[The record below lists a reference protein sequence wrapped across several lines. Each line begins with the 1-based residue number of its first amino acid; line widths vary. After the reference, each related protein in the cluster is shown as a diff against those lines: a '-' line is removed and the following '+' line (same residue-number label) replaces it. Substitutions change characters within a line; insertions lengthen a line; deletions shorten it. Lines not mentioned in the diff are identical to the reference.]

1 MEIGM
6 FGVKGGSGVT
16 TTATMLFSHLAQR
29 KNSVTLVT
37 DSDGMAACGMSTS
50 VAQQRHGDFGVVLNT
65 EVDRT
70 SVPTGDVIIR
80 DGMPVA
86 DGINLLVIRPCYL
99 FLRRLV
105 AVQDDIGR
113 LTLPSV
119 LYNVKVDGIVLIEEL
134 GRALGKIDVER
145 AAGLPVVA
153 SIPFSPAISRASDA
167 GLLLTRMP
175 SAASE
180 AMESILN
187 SLVTTIEL

>member
-16 TTATMLFSHLAQR
+16 TTATMLFSHLAHR
-29 KNSVTLVT
+29 KNSVTMVT

-50 VAQQRHGDFGVVLNT
+50 VAQQRHGDLGVVLNT

-70 SVPTGDVIIR
+70 SVPTGDIIIR
-80 DGMPVA
+80 DGMPVS

-105 AVQDDIGR
+105 AVQDSIGR
-113 LTLPSV
+113 VKIPSV
-119 LYNVKVDGIVLIEEL
+119 LYDVKVDGIILITEM
-134 GRALGKIDVER
+134 GRALGKVDVER
-145 AAGLPVVA
+145 ASGIQVVA
-153 SIPFSPAISRASDA
+153 EIPFSPTISRASDA

-175 SAASE
+175 SDASE

-187 SLVTTIEL
+187 SLVTTVEL